1 MEQNSK
7 RHRVSTRL
15 ARQAFR
21 ITGNSQA
28 DHGHHDDRGRH
39 RLGQGIEQAGEK
51 QQRQQD
57 KQRRCNRSQTG
68 LGAARFNAEREKEPL
83 TGIEWLK
90 DAVILSGQQADHDWR
105 ASPLGRRC

>member
-1 MEQNSK
+1 VPGGDYCHYDAEVFMEQNSK

-39 RLGQGIEQAGEK
+39 RLGQGIEQAGENSSVS
-51 QQRQQD
+51 RT
-57 KQRRCNRSQTG
+57 NS
-68 LGAARFNAEREKEPL
+68 
-83 TGIEWLK
+83 
-90 DAVILSGQQADHDWR
+90 ADV
-105 ASPLGRRC
+105 P